1 MDKRGR
7 PREYL
12 RIGEFNKFLNND
24 FYHLQCDVKFNRK
37 LLWVILA
44 ALIASALFDR
54 LFILV

>member
-1 MDKRGR
+1 MGERGR

-12 RIGEFNKFLNND
+12 RIKEFNKFVNND

-44 ALIASALFDR
+44 ALIGAALFDR
-54 LFILV
+54 ISLLI